1 MIPIDNAFGLFT
13 LPFVSYPLICT
24 AVVALT
30 LRLIR
35 NL

>member
-1 MIPIDNAFGLFT
+1 MIPISEALGVFT

-24 AVVALT
+24 AVVVIT
-30 LRLIR
+30 IRLIR